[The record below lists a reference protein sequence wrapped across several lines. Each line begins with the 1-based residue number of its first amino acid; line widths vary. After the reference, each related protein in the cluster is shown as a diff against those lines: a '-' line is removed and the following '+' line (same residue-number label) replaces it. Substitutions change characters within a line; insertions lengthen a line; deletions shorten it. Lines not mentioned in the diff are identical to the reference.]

1 MENPTEGLVLLVPF
15 DVDELSQDVLS
26 AVMKLARRL
35 GAAVIPIHVYTLPH
49 YGYPGTNPLLTPDF
63 IDRVTAAAQDEAERV
78 AAAKGAPTPLVR
90 EGDPATEILR
100 AAEELRPAMIVM
112 GTHGRRGL
120 SHLFLGSVAERVI
133 RESRVSVLT
142 LRFPD
147 EAAGAFGE
155 QR

>member
-15 DVDELSQDVLS
+15 DVDELSQDVLG
-26 AVMKLARRL
+26 AAMKLARRL
-35 GAAVIPIHVYTLPH
+35 EAAVIPLHVYTLPR
-49 YGYPGTNPLLTPDF
+49 YGYPGTNPALTPDF
-63 IDRVTAAAQDEAERV
+63 IERVTAAAQAEAERV
-78 AAAKGAPTPLVR
+78 AAMRCAPPPLVR
-90 EGDPATEILR
+90 EGDPAPEILR

-133 RESRVSVLT
+133 RESRVPVTT

-147 EAAGAFGE
+147 EAAKAFGE